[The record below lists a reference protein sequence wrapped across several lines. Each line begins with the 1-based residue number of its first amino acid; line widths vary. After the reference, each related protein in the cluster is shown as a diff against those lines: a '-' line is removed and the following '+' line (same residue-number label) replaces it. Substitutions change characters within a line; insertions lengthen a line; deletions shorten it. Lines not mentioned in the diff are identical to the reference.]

1 MAETPQQRMLRDV
14 AAKQERMLRARREKK
29 GNWTAL
35 TILGVVGWSVVAP
48 TLAGIALGVWIDTRW
63 PGQISWTVTLM
74 LVGLVLG
81 CLTAWRRVRED
92 T

>member
-63 PGQISWTVTLM
+63 PGRFSWTVIL
-74 LVGLVLG
+74 LVAGLVIG
-81 CLTAWRRVRED
+81 CLTAWRRIRED